1 MRPYD
6 LTPCDSVSIDLKLKN
21 VKKGLAEIAPLDKV
35 VHKNITY
42 NVQGENVLEELGLFN
57 NMSYF
62 KTEKVIGND
71 VGHGL
76 VFQILNDT
84 CEDFTIEGV
93 NLRNGKSKETSR
105 GVWFKSKEGDTAPQY
120 KNVRI
125 LNPVVRAFNK
135 GIVTEYGFSAK
146 ITNPDV

>member
-1 MRPYD
+1 M
-6 LTPCDSVSIDLKLKN
+6 
-21 VKKGLAEIAPLDKV
+21 DKV

-93 NLRNGKSKETSR
+93 NLRNGKSKETSC